1 MPDHCRHVVRRL
13 GECRSIA
20 GMGRE
25 ATMLRRTMAR
35 YGAHKMES
43 RESRWLPNDVL
54 FPPVNGVTATCLCMG
69 GGDHHIGNA
78 GTAGAVRSLW
88 PRRRQVRLLNC
99 S

>member
-1 MPDHCRHVVRRL
+1 MPDHCRHVVPRL

-43 RESRWLPNDVL
+43 ERSSRWLPNDVL
-54 FPPVNGVTATCLCMG
+54 FPPVNGVT
-69 GGDHHIGNA
+69 GNVLVH
-78 GTAGAVRSLW
+78 G
-88 PRRRQVRLLNC
+88 RR
-99 S
+99 